1 METSAMKPTVLSVAR
16 LPDFLTSRLR
26 DAYDFH
32 DRTHESDPAAF
43 AALAPR
49 VRALVASGEAKVS
62 RELLARLP
70 AVEIVS
76 VFGVGYD
83 GVDLAALRARGVILS
98 NTPDVLTDDVAD
110 LAMALILAVAR
121 ELIPAD
127 SYLRSGRWAQGPF
140 RLASKVSGAR
150 LGIIGMGRIGS
161 AIAGRAAAFGMHIAY
176 TARSAKPGLAYLFH
190 PDPVALA
197 AAVEILVVAAYGGPT
212 TRGLVD
218 AKVLDALGPEGVLI
232 NIARGS
238 VVDETALIEALGARR
253 IRGAGLDVF
262 ADEPNVPAALIAMEN
277 VVLTPHVASGTR
289 QTRQAMADLA
299 YANLAA
305 HFAGQPL
312 PTPVANNI

>member
-1 METSAMKPTVLSVAR
+1 MKPTVLSVAR
-16 LPDFLTSRLR
+16 LPDFLTEPLR
-26 DAYDFH
+26 AAYDFH
-32 DRTHESDPAAF
+32 DRTHETDAAEF
-43 AALAPR
+43 ERIAPR
-49 VRALVASGEAKVS
+49 VRALVASGEAKVT

-83 GVDLAALRARGVILS
+83 GVDLNALRERNVRLA

-110 LAMALILAVAR
+110 LAMALLLAVAR

-127 SYLRSGRWAQGPF
+127 SYLRSGRWAEGPF
-140 RLASKVSGAR
+140 RLTNKVSGAR
-150 LGIIGMGRIGS
+150 LGILGLGRIGM
-161 AIAGRAAAFGMHIAY
+161 AIARRAEAFGMRIAY
-176 TARSAKPGLAYLFH
+176 TARSARPDVAYRYV
-190 PDPVALA
+190 PTPAALA
-197 AAVEILVVAAYGGPT
+197 ADVDYLVVAAYGGPG

-218 AKVLDALGPEGVLI
+218 AAVLQALGPKGVLI

-238 VVDETALIEALGARR
+238 VVDEAALVAALRAQR

-262 ADEPNVPAALIAMEN
+262 ADEPNVPAELIAREN

-299 YANLAA
+299 FANLAA
-305 HFAGQPL
+305 HFAGKPL
-312 PTPVANNI
+312 PAPVSID

>member
-1 METSAMKPTVLSVAR
+1 MKPAVLSVAR

-26 DAYDFH
+26 DAFEFH
-32 DRTHESDPAAF
+32 DRTHESNAEAF
-43 AALAPR
+43 ADLAPR
-49 VRALVASGEAKVS
+49 VRALVASGEAKVT

-70 AVEIVS
+70 AVEIIS

-83 GVDLAALRARGVILS
+83 GIDLAAIRDRGVLLT

-110 LAMALILAVAR
+110 LAIALLLAVSR

-127 SYLRSGRWAQGPF
+127 SYLRSGRWIEGSF
-140 RLASKVSGAR
+140 RLTSKVSGAR
-150 LGIIGMGRIGS
+150 LGILGLGRIGA
-161 AIAGRAAAFGMHIAY
+161 AIARRAEGFGMKIAY
-176 TARSAKPGLAYLFH
+176 TARSPKAGVSYDYYPTPA
-190 PDPVALA
+190 ALA
-197 AAVEILVVAAYGGPT
+197 ARVDFLVVAAYGGPA

-218 AKVLDALGPEGVLI
+218 AQVLQALGPNGVLI

-238 VVDETALIEALGARR
+238 VVDEAALVEALRARR

-262 ADEPNVPAALIAMEN
+262 ADEPHVPPELIALEN

-299 YANLAA
+299 FANLEA
-305 HFAGQPL
+305 HFAGRPVL
-312 PTPVANNI
+312 TPVPN